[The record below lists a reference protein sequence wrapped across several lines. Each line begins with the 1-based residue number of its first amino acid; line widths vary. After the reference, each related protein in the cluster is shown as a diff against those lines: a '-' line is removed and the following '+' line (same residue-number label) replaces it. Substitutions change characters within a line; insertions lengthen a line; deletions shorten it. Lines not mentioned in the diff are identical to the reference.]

1 MNNDKTPNDRATPR
15 TEATFNALVDA
26 FVSYDKKQL
35 YFSDLANACYVAK
48 CDFQDVERELTE
60 AKAARDDALIAV
72 DSWVAE
78 CKELR
83 VEAERLKARNQRL
96 LSACKGSLKD
106 QRHLNDV
113 AEAVVT
119 ERDQLRAEVE
129 QLKLQN
135 DSLIEQRDNLIQTRT
150 PDEEVDQLRARVAEL
165 EANGASEAFVT
176 MAIRAST
183 AEQKVAELEADKARL
198 DWLGVN
204 TYDFVGRMRMVEKR
218 WLAGKDSVRAA
229 IDAARKGA
237 T

>member
-119 ERDQLRAEVE
+119 ERDQLRA
-129 QLKLQN
+129 QL
-135 DSLIEQRDNLIQTRT
+135 
-150 PDEEVDQLRARVAEL
+150 AEL
-165 EANGASEAFVT
+165 E
-176 MAIRAST
+176 
-183 AEQKVAELEADKARL
+183 KDKARL
-198 DWLGVN
+198 DKIDYPSFIDGGDQGYGYWSWEVTQGSGQPR
-204 TYDFVGRMRMVEKR
+204 YWEPKASDPRPRIR
-218 WLAGKDSVRAA
+218 DA
-229 IDAARKGA
+229 IDA